1 MRQTLKVIDKL
12 IQSLIQSLFWFKKSQ
27 MCNQHQIDFQSELDR
42 TDYDCDF
49 KVLPEVY
56 PPVIDLLIS
65 LLTALRRIYKPVI
78 DNIIHKMIVKNLNFY
93 LEEITE
99 SSRNTN
105 RIKELKSIKN
115 NQIFHVRQ
123 ITTSPV
129 ILMPIMTLILNPR
142 QNQTMTVT
150 LILNKFFKSK
160 SREQNFELRFE

>member
-78 DNIIHKMIVKNLNFY
+78 DNVIHKMIESNLDFY

-123 ITTSPV
+123 NSTQRFFQYRIDKITQFN
-129 ILMPIMTLILNPR
+129 LL
-142 QNQTMTVT
+142 TV
-150 LILNKFFKSK
+150 
-160 SREQNFELRFE
+160 